1 MSKILLVDDVELFL
15 ELEKSLLV
23 ELGHELFTAM
33 SGEETLERIDRISP
47 DLVLLDLYMSG
58 MDGDEVCRRLR
69 RSDRW
74 RKLPIIMVT
83 AAGRRN
89 EIEKCLQAGC
99 NDYIT
104 KPVNKQELIE
114 KIQRLMGNVRARK
127 SPREPVGLP
136 VFLEAE
142 NWSGTVWA
150 RDLSRNGIF
159 LETATAFA
167 LGTVV
172 SVNLDLPGDQE
183 VRLLGRVVR
192 QATEE
197 EGGCGI
203 YIVHHEPEGV
213 PLTHPVRSDRG
224 AAGGSSD
231 QLLEQM
237 EKLQEQKR
245 MLEDDSQNLRNR
257 IRELEEENLDFANQ
271 IVRIEE
277 INNNLTN
284 LYVASSRLHSVLNQ
298 DQVVDIIKE
307 ITINFVGAE
316 KFALLTWQKDH
327 AGLKF
332 LTGEGI
338 GEDEFPRLIK
348 VEENEIFKAVVNDQ
362 DIFLVGGSVV
372 EGSNDPMQPLAA
384 IPLVIHGEVT
394 GVLAIYSLLVQKDKF
409 ETIDYQLFSMMAEHA
424 ATAIFS
430 SSLYEESERKR
441 ETYRGVMDLLL
452 K

>member
-1 MSKILLVDDVELFL
+1 
-15 ELEKSLLV
+15 
-23 ELGHELFTAM
+23 
-33 SGEETLERIDRISP
+33 
-47 DLVLLDLYMSG
+47 
-58 MDGDEVCRRLR
+58 
-69 RSDRW
+69 
-74 RKLPIIMVT
+74 LPIIMVT

-114 KIQRLMGNVRARK
+114 KIQRLMGNVKARK
-127 SPREPVGLP
+127 APRESVGLP
-136 VFLEAE
+136 VHLECDA
-142 NWSGTVWA
+142 WSGTVWA

-159 LETATAFA
+159 LETSTEFA
-167 LGTVV
+167 IGTVV
-172 SVNLDLPGDQE
+172 SINLELPGDQQA
-183 VRLLGRVVR
+183 RLLGKVARL
-192 QATEE
+192 ATAE

-203 YIVHHEPEGV
+203 YIVHHEPEGL
-213 PLTHPVRSDRG
+213 PLEPAKPADVATGSDPGELR
-224 AAGGSSD
+224 A
-231 QLLEQM
+231 QM

-245 MLEDDSQNLRNR
+245 VLESDSEHLRTR
-257 IRELEEENLDFANQ
+257 IREVEEENLDFANQ
-271 IVRIEE
+271 LVRTED

-298 DQVVDIIKE
+298 EQVVAIIKE

-316 KFALLTWQKDH
+316 KFALLMRPKE
-327 AGLKF
+327 APGLDF
-332 LTGEGI
+332 LTGEG
-338 GEDEFPRLIK
+338 F
-348 VEENEIFKAVVNDQ
+348 EENEFPPHIAVEDNDIFRQVVDAQ
-362 DIFLVGGSVV
+362 DIYLVEGSVV
-372 EGSNDPMQPLAA
+372 EGSDDPMRPLAA
-384 IPLVIHGEVT
+384 IPLVIHGEVS
-394 GVLAIYSLLVQKDKF
+394 GVLAIYRLLVQKDKF